1 VIGCTYTPLLTKI
14 HLGKRR
20 TRIEVDQLA
29 AITQSRASCPLAKK
43 LDLAESHSGM
53 SNGRSDTTPVTA
65 GPVLHYPPT
74 SKCPVIQSAS
84 TAVRSRHIR
93 GRSLRNFNRRRR
105 RLYQK
110 RKRVAARLRRRSSGR
125 NTLSPAER
133 GQLRQ
138 LRKIW
143 NTAHKKKDIM
153 YCSSSQEYLRKSHN
167 LKTFK
172 ASRRGAV
179 KLVKHVFIDKWRSRE
194 SHRQSKTRICRL
206 PRRYQSVVPY
216 FQLLLSNYKKKG
228 RKLPCILD
236 SYLPLANQDAVDDM
250 YNKLCNPTKVSQF
263 LICTLK
269 ILIPQQLWGS
279 LTNRRCFFTHLQR
292 YTVNLRRWERVS
304 VRQLM
309 HGIKTSHCSWLKVGY
324 GARGCGRSD
333 MLKQKEMLACFL
345 CWVMELVVDLVKV

>member
-1 VIGCTYTPLLTKI
+1 VLTGTSPVWSILHQLYGYTALLEEAVQQLCKVQLTQHAQTSFCSFCTTTILASNHKGSFCGSSCVFSPMQQESLHSIIAAIDKQGVSTCVLDCHSKQSCRYHLDILYVQWARCASYTTELSLLHSRIGDKALKFILSKASLFVALGSGRNYVQITGIPIYNVIGCTYTPLLTKI

-153 YCSSSQEYLRKSHN
+153 YCSSSQEYLRKS
-167 LKTFK
+167 
-172 ASRRGAV
+172 RM
-179 KLVKHVFIDKWRSRE
+179 
-194 SHRQSKTRICRL
+194 Q
-206 PRRYQSVVPY
+206 
-216 FQLLLSNYKKKG
+216 
-228 RKLPCILD
+228 
-236 SYLPLANQDAVDDM
+236 
-250 YNKLCNPTKVSQF
+250 
-263 LICTLK
+263 
-269 ILIPQQLWGS
+269 
-279 LTNRRCFFTHLQR
+279 
-292 YTVNLRRWERVS
+292 
-304 VRQLM
+304 
-309 HGIKTSHCSWLKVGY
+309 
-324 GARGCGRSD
+324 
-333 MLKQKEMLACFL
+333 
-345 CWVMELVVDLVKV
+345 